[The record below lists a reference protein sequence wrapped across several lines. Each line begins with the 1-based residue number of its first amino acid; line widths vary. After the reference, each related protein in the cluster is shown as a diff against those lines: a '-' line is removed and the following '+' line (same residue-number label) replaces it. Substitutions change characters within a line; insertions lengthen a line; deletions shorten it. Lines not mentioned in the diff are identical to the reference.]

1 MEFNDMDLLE
11 IGTALREARERK
23 GWTLNDVE
31 GRIKVAQPM
40 LAALESGDKNRFPHP
55 VYAKGFIRS
64 YAALLDLDVAELCA
78 DFSREYPVPTDTEYP
93 EEDMPHITVK
103 MHRTDHSSWIRLVLL
118 AVVVLGVGAALWYG
132 YTIFG
137 RTKSL
142 HLVEDV
148 VSEQTNGSASS
159 HDALHGAKQ
168 PGEETDNASALT
180 QMAEVQ
186 ASNEETVNASAP
198 AEHAGAAQA
207 PAAPV
212 HGDAGATPESPS
224 DAAQADPPG
233 TDDDNATQAIV
244 PVVPDQDTSSIAAT
258 PADQPE
264 ISPSQPVVQGE
275 SPAPGSAPDMPG
287 AGTDSER
294 TLVITAH
301 AATWLQARPDGKS
314 MDYFLRKGETATIV
328 FAQSLSIKFGNAGG
342 VLMTLDGQP
351 YPFDAKLGE
360 VRTLVIQ

>member
-1 MEFNDMDLLE
+1 MDLLE

-40 LAALESGDKNRFPHP
+40 LAALESGDKNCFPHP

-103 MHRTDHSSWIRLVLL
+103 IHRTDHPSWLRLVLL
-118 AVVVLGVGAALWYG
+118 AVVVLGAGAALWYG

-186 ASNEETVNASAP
+186 ASNEETANASAP
-198 AEHAGAAQA
+198 AEHSEAVQAPAQAPVHEDAGAA
-207 PAAPV
+207 P
-212 HGDAGATPESPS
+212 GRPS
-224 DAAQADPPG
+224 DAALADSPG
-233 TDDDNATQAIV
+233 TGDGNATQIVV
-244 PVVPDQDTSSIAAT
+244 PVAPDQDTSSIAAT

-275 SPAPGSAPDMPG
+275 SHAPDSAPHMPG
-287 AGTDSER
+287 AGADSER
-294 TLVITAH
+294 ILVITAH